1 MYRFLRAL
9 NFHQAIFQKIL
20 FKSVYRLVRTFPNSF
35 FISILCLESKTIFI
49 FGISLTVWTKTK
61 CTTHQ
66 VCILSV
72 RDITVEVSKIM
83 EEKPF
88 LTFFYSDI
96 DRFNA
101 RNEKK
106 RFKGFCFTII
116 GAETVKLFGQA

>member
-1 MYRFLRAL
+1 MYCFLRAL
-9 NFHQAIFQKIL
+9 NFQQATFQNIL

-35 FISILCLESKTIFI
+35 LNSILCLESKTIFI
-49 FGISLTVWTKTK
+49 FAISLKVWTKTE

-66 VCILSV
+66 GSILSV
-72 RDITVEVSKIM
+72 LDTTVEVSKIV

-96 DRFNA
+96 EHFNA

-106 RFKGFCFTII
+106 CFNGFSFTII
-116 GAETVKLFGQA
+116 CAEAAKLFGQA

>member
-1 MYRFLRAL
+1 MYRFLRSL
-9 NFHQAIFQKIL
+9 NFHQVIFKKIL

-72 RDITVEVSKIM
+72 RDITVEVSKIR

-106 RFKGFCFTII
+106 RFKGFCFAII
-116 GAETVKLFGQA
+116 SAETVKLFGQA